1 MFFQR
6 RIWAVRVIDRMNLFD
21 GTKSST
27 ALIELLIWASKTD
40 AREAIPFGNKKRD
53 QILGWS
59 IIMFNNPTA
68 TQKLAE
74 DAGISPDD
82 AYALLLKM
90 KQAGREMSAELG
102 MSTHVY
108 IATNSDSWH

>member
-1 MFFQR
+1 
-6 RIWAVRVIDRMNLFD
+6 MNLFD

>member
-6 RIWAVRVIDRMNLFD
+6 RIWAVNVIDRMGLFA
-21 GTKSST
+21 GSRPAT
-27 ALIELLIWASKTD
+27 ALIELLIWASKLD
-40 AREAIPFGNKKRD
+40 AVESIPFGSKKRD

-68 TQKLAE
+68 AQKLAD
-74 DAGISPDD
+74 DALISPGE

-90 KQAGREMSAELG
+90 KQAGRELATELG
-102 MSTHVY
+102 LSTHVY
-108 IATNSDSWH
+108 IANESDSWH